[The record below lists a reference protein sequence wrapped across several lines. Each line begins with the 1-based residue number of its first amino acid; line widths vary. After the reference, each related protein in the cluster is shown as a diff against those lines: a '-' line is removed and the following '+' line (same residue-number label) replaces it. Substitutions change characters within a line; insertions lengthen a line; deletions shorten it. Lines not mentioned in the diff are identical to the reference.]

1 MKAASLSEIKKEL
14 QLLQAPELMEL
25 CLLLARYKKD
35 NKEFLDY
42 QLFRSDDKTVFVNE
56 VKAEMDE
63 LFAEI
68 GRHSNLYYSKKTL
81 RKILRGVSKYCKYL
95 NSNASSA
102 ELYIYFCLK
111 MKNSGL
117 AFRKSQQ
124 LVNMYEQQLKKIN
137 TLIGALHEDLRL
149 DYAKDLEDIAL

>member
-1 MKAASLSEIKKEL
+1 MIKTSSLSEIKKEL

-35 NKEFLDY
+35 NKELLDY
-42 QLFRSDDKTVFVNE
+42 QLFRSGDKSVFVNE
-56 VKAEMDE
+56 VKEEMDE
-63 LFAEI
+63 LFADL
-68 GRHSNLYYSKKTL
+68 GRFSNLYHAKKSL
-81 RKILRGVSKYCKYL
+81 RKILRSVSRYSKYL
-95 NSNASSA
+95 GSNAYSA

-111 MKNSGL
+111 VKRSGL
-117 AFRKSQQ
+117 PFRKSQQ

-149 DYAKDLEDIAL
+149 DYAKDL